1 MKAARLLTATRAC
14 LIACLILAPSH
25 TAFAQLSRLGTSVE
39 AIVGTI
45 GQFRGVDGAYD
56 PRNDSYLMVGGNNA
70 IYGVCVGA
78 NGVPKAAPFTIK
90 PLGGA
95 FGAFPRARYS
105 PHIDN
110 GNGGFLVVWVG
121 EAGSTG
127 WGPVYSR
134 VVSCTSGVLGIE
146 QVIDPALAYLEAAP
160 AIAYS
165 ETSQKFLVVWKGG
178 YVTAKLVDNA
188 GTGVGKPALL
198 SMNSAWTVGR
208 DPGVTWN
215 PTHDDFGVSF
225 SGETY
230 SAFVRVPATN
240 PAAFFRHT
248 MPVSG
253 SARIYI
259 TDIDYN
265 PVSGTYLM
273 TWWENGLVKVAE
285 FDVGANLLGV
295 RLASTTLGSYDAL
308 SIAANPLTGSYLLV
322 GVDHPLNGANTDAVI
337 AAELNS
343 NGVPLQGE
351 IGVSTTVPPARHPRV
366 VASRN
371 SKTWNASWA
380 ARNFAALG
388 NQVVQT
394 STTGGGG
401 TPAPAPPAAPPP
413 AAPPPPPVTKPWM
426 FIDHPGANATVSTA
440 NVVIAG
446 WAADQGAPSGT
457 GVHAIHVWA
466 FPTFGGSPT
475 FLGEARYGVARP
487 DVGAFFGNSR
497 FTNTGFDVTGTL
509 PVAGVYD
516 ITVFGLSTVTGNFT
530 FSKTVRVNAVAPVS
544 NPIMWTDLPAP
555 NSVVGT
561 TFHVAGWAIDLG
573 PGSGPGVSTIHV
585 WAYPSNGAPPIWV
598 GVAPYG
604 GSRPD
609 IAAAFGHPR
618 FTNSG
623 FNMLGS
629 LPVGDYTLVA
639 FAYSTVI
646 NNFNNVS
653 VKPIRVR

>member
-14 LIACLILAPSH
+14 LIACLVLVPSH
-25 TAFAQLSRLGTSVE
+25 TAFAQLSRVGTSVE

-45 GQFRGVDGAYD
+45 GAFRGVDGAYD
-56 PRNDSYLMVGGNNA
+56 PRNDTYLMVGGNNA
-70 IYGVCVGA
+70 IYGVCVGPTGA
-78 NGVPKAAPFTIK
+78 AKGAPFTIK
-90 PLGGA
+90 PIGGA

-134 VVSCTSGVLGIE
+134 VVSCTSGPLGVE

-253 SARIYI
+253 TARIYI

-308 SIAANPLTGSYLLV
+308 SIAANPHTGSYLLV

-337 AAELNS
+337 ASELNS

-366 VASRN
+366 VASRT
-371 SKTWNASWA
+371 SKTWNASWS
-380 ARNFAALG
+380 ARNFSALG
-388 NQVVQT
+388 AQVVQT
-394 STTGGGG
+394 STTSAPG
-401 TPAPAPPAAPPP
+401 TPPPPPPPPPPP
-413 AAPPPPPVTKPWM
+413 APVTKPWLS
-426 FIDHPGANATVSTA
+426 IDLPAANATVSTTG
-440 NVVIAG
+440 VFVAG
-446 WAADQGAPSGT
+446 WAADQGAPSGA
-457 GVHAIHVWA
+457 GVHAVHVWA
-466 FPTFGGSPT
+466 FPAAGGSPT
-475 FLGEARYGVARP
+475 FMGEATYGVARP
-487 DVGAFFGNSR
+487 DVGAFFGDAR
-497 FTNTGFDVTGTL
+497 FAQTGFVLNAPL
-509 PVAGVYD
+509 PAAGAYD
-516 ITVFGLSTVTGNFT
+516 IVVFGLSTVTGNFT
-530 FSKTVRVNAVAPVS
+530 FSKGVRVNAVAPVS
-544 NPIMWTDLPAP
+544 NPLMWTDLPAY
-555 NSVVGT
+555 NGVVGT
-561 TFHVAGWAIDLG
+561 TFQVAGWAVDFG
-573 PGSGPGVSTIHV
+573 PASGSGVSTIHV
-585 WAYPSNGAPPIWV
+585 WAYPANGAPPIFV

-604 GSRPD
+604 ASRPD
-609 IAAAFGHPR
+609 LAAAFGHAR

-639 FAYSTVI
+639 FAFSTVA

-653 VKPIRVR
+653 VKPIKVR